1 MGCFSRSFKC
11 ITCGLGPGCREKI
24 KSSIHYNRW
33 HLKWQIV
40 FAVSVFLLGLQITM
54 QAIAQ
59 IFFRF
64 LIRRISEVMVNDV
77 NDEIKS
83 VFIGQSTAIEQN
95 INKMIL
101 IWDMQLTKLS
111 NMVETALN
119 ISNEGYF
126 GAKYPLRSSDVILTT
141 YDELESSEAP
151 YTFDL

>member
-11 ITCGLGPGCREKI
+11 CTCGMGPRCRESL
-24 KSSIHYNRW
+24 KSTIHYNRW

-59 IFFRF
+59 IFFRY
-64 LIRRISEVMVNDV
+64 LIRRISEEMVDDV
-77 NDEIKS
+77 NNGIKT
-83 VFIGQSTAIEQN
+83 VFISQSTAIEQN

-111 NMVETALN
+111 NIVETALS
-119 ISNEGYF
+119 ISNEAYF
-126 GAKYPLRSSDVILTT
+126 GAKYPLKSS
-141 YDELESSEAP
+141 
-151 YTFDL
+151 